1 MVNELVRGKA
11 SEPPVLRWQD
21 DVEAAQWGRELATC
35 LQPTQHRSSRDQGA
49 TQRRH
54 RFRCREVMATFADEV
69 IQEWAARGQ
78 CSGVERVTIGGES
91 ANSGRWTRIIAKSNE
106 KRYFVQSQ
114 ARGQGRAVTPLVVAI
129 LARFRLADLSAA
141 ASGSNPRTLP
151 RTCHSPPH
159 CAVASRARRG
169 SPRTPARHPESA
181 SPRAGTRPAASRA
194 DRWLALRP

>member
-78 CSGVERVTIGGES
+78 CSGVERVTIGGPSEK
-91 ANSGRWTRIIAKSNE
+91 SGRWILAIAKSNG
-106 KRYFVQSQ
+106 KRYFLQSRQLVQ
-114 ARGQGRAVTPLVVAI
+114 RGCGR
-129 LARFRLADLSAA
+129 R
-141 ASGSNPRTLP
+141 
-151 RTCHSPPH
+151 
-159 CAVASRARRG
+159 
-169 SPRTPARHPESA
+169 
-181 SPRAGTRPAASRA
+181 RAGSCIRVGMLTSMLGREILPWRA
-194 DRWLALRP
+194 GVARACGVSEQHRLQSHPGKNAVDSTAPLLDQLG